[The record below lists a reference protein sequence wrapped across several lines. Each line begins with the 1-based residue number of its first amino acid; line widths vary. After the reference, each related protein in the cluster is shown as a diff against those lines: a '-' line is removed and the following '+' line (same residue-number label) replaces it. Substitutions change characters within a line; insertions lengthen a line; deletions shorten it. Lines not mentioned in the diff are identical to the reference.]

1 MDNAFRRA
9 VADAAILGPIT
20 SAAVHNVSLCAL
32 YAIINQTK
40 GTSK

>member
-1 MDNAFRRA
+1 MDNALGRA

-20 SAAVHNVSLCAL
+20 SAAVHNVSLTAL
-32 YAIINQTK
+32 YKILNQPK